1 MTILNKT
8 GWPKHKSPPKQRIL
22 NYGRRPS
29 PPVSLPPLRFLQS
42 EEKSKP
48 VKK

>member
-1 MTILNKT
+1 MTIINKT
-8 GWPKHKSPPKQRIL
+8 GWPKHKSPPPKPRIQAR
-22 NYGRRPS
+22 GRRP

-42 EEKSKP
+42 EEKNKP